1 MTEQQMAEYKVN
13 LEKVTEELGQL
24 KRKQLDEQKAKIKR
38 QEIEQRPSLVA
49 NQKSASS
56 SQIKF
61 AGGGFRMS
69 TTSIENIVQTNK

>member
-1 MTEQQMAEYKVN
+1 MTEQQMAEYKVS

-24 KRKQLDEQKAKIKR
+24 KRKQLDEQRTKMKR

-49 NQKSASS
+49 NQKNSS
-56 SQIKF
+56 STQMKF

-69 TTSIENIVQTNK
+69 TTSIENTVQTNK